1 MAYTAPTAVTAGD
14 ALTASGQ
21 NILVNN
27 DIAMRAAAVNIQSTC
42 LTTATTV
49 GAGAASTWY
58 DFTGFTVTITPT
70 ASNSKILVF
79 GQVLCGSAAGAL
91 TFIKMLR
98 GSTDISVGTGSLGS
112 RLACHSGA
120 IGMNDANDNWAHVVP
135 FSFLDSPSTTSAT
148 TYKLQVQV
156 HNASQIYMNRTYA
169 DGDVSYQPRGVSTI
183 TAIEV
188 PA

>member
-1 MAYTAPTAVTAGD
+1 MAYATPTVVSAGD

-49 GAGAASTWY
+49 GAGVAATWY

-70 ASNSKILVF
+70 TSSSKILVF
-79 GQVLCGSAAGAL
+79 GQVLCGTEAGAL

-98 GSTDISVGTGSLGS
+98 GSTDISVGTGTLGS

-120 IGMNDANDNWAHVVP
+120 VGMNDSDPNWAHVIP

-156 HNASQIYMNRTYA
+156 HNTSQIYMNRTFADLNASYA
-169 DGDVSYQPRGVSTI
+169 PRGVSTI

-188 PA
+188 PV